1 LAAAGLPNPKR
12 PSPLT
17 LGLPGAV
24 ARLCEMCHNPSF
36 EDRGKYEAMRQDDTL
51 RRFGVSM
58 EDSLLAEFDG
68 LISRKGYATRSE
80 AFRDLARAAL
90 AEEVLADESAEAV
103 ATVSLV
109 YDHDVPNLTSRLTEV
124 QHHALELIASTLHVH
139 LDASRCLEVLVV
151 RGPFGR
157 VRELA
162 DNLISI
168 KGVKYGKFVTTTGL
182 PRPTEEA
189 VRNHGHRHGKGKAA
203 RR

>member
-1 LAAAGLPNPKR
+1 MK
-12 PSPLT
+12 
-17 LGLPGAV
+17 
-24 ARLCEMCHNPSF
+24 E
-36 EDRGKYEAMRQDDTL
+36 DDTL

-58 EDSLLAEFDG
+58 ENNLLAGFDG
-68 LISRKGYATRSE
+68 LMSRKGYATRSE

-90 AEEVLADESAEAV
+90 AEEVLADELAEAV

-124 QHHALELIASTLHVH
+124 QHHALDLIASTLHVH

-162 DNLISI
+162 DNLISV
-168 KGVKYGKFVTTTGL
+168 KGVKYGKFVTTTNL
-182 PRPTEEA
+182 PRPTEKA
-189 VRNHGHRHGKGKAA
+189 DRNHGHRHRNAEA
-203 RR
+203 VRR